1 VTGYLL
7 DTNVI
12 SELSKQKP
20 EPRVTAFIGANPLD
34 NLYLSEITLA
44 EIRFGIEKLSDALK
58 RSAITSWLDH
68 VLRPM
73 FQAVFCPSLKMS
85 FFAGGSWSRRAGNES
100 IPTPSRISSSPPL
113 PHCTVLPSSPEIPAT
128 LRLRVLPYSTH
139 GSLRPPSKKVRRRPR
154 YDPGILFPGK
164 R

>member
-1 VTGYLL
+1 MTGYLL

-12 SELSKQKP
+12 SELSKQRP

-68 VLRPM
+68 TLRPM
-73 FQAVFCPSLKMS
+73 FQ
-85 FFAGGSWSRRAGNES
+85 G
-100 IPTPSRISSSPPL
+100 RIL
-113 PHCTVLPSSPEIPAT
+113 PVTEEVILRWRLMVEVGRQRKHTYSQPDLFIAAT
-128 LRLRVLPYSTH
+128 AALRGLTIVTR
-139 GSLRPPSKKVRRRPR
+139 
-154 YDPGILFPGK
+154 DPGDFVLTGVAVLNPWLPAAAE
-164 R
+164 